1 MNNPREI
8 RYRSGIVAGL
18 AIVYAF
24 AGPGDLAAQDPAAST
39 ATEVTLEEAVERALA
54 HSPQMAQ
61 SRQQVLNAEES
72 KRTAWGAFLPSLS
85 GSAGGSLRSTER
97 FDQATDR
104 VVAGSSDSYNAGVSA
119 RYTLFAGGERF
130 ASLDAARAG
139 VSAASA
145 QAVDQRFA
153 VILDTKNQFFEALRQ
168 DELAAVASAR
178 VQTAEESLR
187 MTRERAQLG
196 EATSSDTL
204 RARLELVRAR
214 QAELQAESTL
224 RNARVSLGRQIG
236 IAGPVAPT
244 PPATLDPRP
253 LALDAQEIL
262 GLAEEQSP
270 SVQAATAS
278 ATAAGAEVS
287 AARTQYLPSLNVSTG
302 YDWANQAAS
311 FGNGSTSW
319 NVRLSMSYPIFNG
332 FQRESQVAR
341 AQASFDVAQRQE
353 EDVRLAA
360 RAEADA
366 ALQALRTQE
375 LAIDIG
381 QEAVE
386 VAEEDLRVVRE
397 RYRANVARIFDV
409 VESQVALADAQVELV
424 QARYDYLLALA
435 QLEAILGREL

>member
-1 MNNPREI
+1 MNNPRAI
-8 RYRSGIVAGL
+8 RHRSGITAGL

-24 AGPGDLAAQDPAAST
+24 AGAGGLEAQEPAASPT
-39 ATEVTLEEAVERALA
+39 TELTLEEAVERALA
-54 HSPQMAQ
+54 YSPQMAQ

-72 KRTAWGAFLPSLS
+72 QRTAWGAFLPTLS

-97 FDQATDR
+97 FDQTTDR

-145 QAVDQRFA
+145 QAVDRRFA

-168 DELAAVASAR
+168 AELAAVASAR
-178 VQTAEESLR
+178 VETAEESLR

-204 RARLELVRAR
+204 RARLEMVRAR
-214 QAELQAESTL
+214 QAELQAVTTL
-224 RNARVSLGRQIG
+224 RNARVSLGRQVGIG
-236 IAGPVAPT
+236 GPVTPT

-253 LALDAQEIL
+253 LALGAQEIL
-262 GLAEEQSP
+262 DLAEGQSP
-270 SVQAATAS
+270 SVRAATAS
-278 ATAAGAEVS
+278 ATAAGADVS
-287 AARTQYLPSLNVSTG
+287 AARTQYLPSLSVSTG

-332 FQRESQVAR
+332 FQRESEVAR
-341 AQASFDVAQRQE
+341 AQASYEVAQRQE
-353 EDVRLAA
+353 EDARLAA

-366 ALQALRTQE
+366 AVRALETQE
-375 LAIDIG
+375 LAIEIG
-381 QEAVE
+381 QEAVA